1 MENRFATVRFYP
13 LFSTNITGKV
23 LIEMFNIQTLNK
35 ISKYG
40 TDNFDTAK
48 YNIADEVANPDAI
61 MVRSA
66 AMHDMAFGDNLLAIA
81 RAGAGVNNIP
91 VDKCAEQGIVVF
103 NTPGANANAVKELVI
118 AGLLISSR
126 KVPEAMAWAQTLK
139 GNGAEVGKMVEKGKS
154 QFAGPEIMGKTLG
167 VIGLGAIGVLVA
179 NAAVALGMK
188 VVGFDPYLS
197 VKAALGLNPAVKA
210 VADVKDVY
218 AAADYI
224 TIHVPY
230 NADTK
235 GTINN
240 DTIALMKDGVR
251 VLNFAR
257 GELVDSGAI
266 ISALES
272 GKVAAYVV
280 DFPSDEVLGVKNVI
294 AIPHLGASTPESEDN
309 CAMMAALE
317 LIDYIENGNIKNSVN
332 YPDAEMNAAGTKICV
347 MHKNV
352 PDVIS
357 QLTSVLGDAKINIDN
372 MVSKSKKDYAY
383 TMLDAAGNIGD
394 DIIGKLA
401 AVDSVI
407 KIRVIK

>member
-1 MENRFATVRFYP
+1 MY
-13 LFSTNITGKV
+13 
-23 LIEMFNIQTLNK
+23 NIQTLNK
-35 ISKYG
+35 ISTYG
-40 TDNFDTAK
+40 TDNFDKAK
-48 YNIADEVANPDAI
+48 YAISDTCENPDAI

-66 AMHDMAFGDNLLAIA
+66 AMHDMAFGSNLLAIA

-91 VDKCAEQGIVVF
+91 VDKCAADGICVF

-126 KVPEAMAWAQTLK
+126 KVPEAMNWAQTLK

-154 QFAGPEIMGKTLG
+154 QFAGPEILGKTLG

-179 NAAVALGMK
+179 NAAIALGMK

-197 VKAALGLNPAVKA
+197 VKAALGLDPQVKA
-210 VADVKDVY
+210 VADVKELY
-218 AAADYI
+218 AASDYV
-224 TIHVPY
+224 TIHVPF

-235 GTINN
+235 GTINAE
-240 DTIALMKDGVR
+240 TIGMMKDGVR

-257 GELVDSGAI
+257 GELVDNPAMI
-266 ISALES
+266 AALES

-280 DFPSDEVLGVKNVI
+280 DFPSDEILGVKNAI

-332 YPDAEMNAAGTKICV
+332 YPDASMNAVGTKICI

-352 PDVIS
+352 PAVIS
-357 QLTSVLGDAKINIDN
+357 ALTAALGDAGINIDN
-372 MVSKSKKDYAY
+372 MLNKSKKDYAY
-383 TMLDAAGNIGD
+383 TCLDVKGDTTGIEAAI
-394 DIIGKLA
+394 K
-401 AVDSVI
+401 AVAGVVSV
-407 KIRVIK
+407 RVIK

>member
-1 MENRFATVRFYP
+1 
-13 LFSTNITGKV
+13 
-23 LIEMFNIQTLNK
+23 MFNIQTLNK

-48 YNIADEVANPDAI
+48 YNVADEVSNPDAI

-66 AMHDMAFGDNLLAIA
+66 AMHDMEFAPNMLAIA

-126 KVPEAMAWAQTLK
+126 KIPEAMVWAQSLK
-139 GNGAEVGKMVEKGKS
+139 GSGAEVSKMVEKGKG

-197 VKAALGLNPAVKA
+197 VKAALGLNPAVRA
-210 VADVKDVY
+210 AADVKDVY

-224 TIHVPY
+224 TVHVPY

-257 GELVDSGAI
+257 GELVDSAAI
-266 ISALES
+266 IAALES
-272 GKVAAYVV
+272 GKVSAYVV

-317 LIDYIENGNIKNSVN
+317 LIDYLENGNIKNSVN
-332 YPDAEMNAAGTKICV
+332 YPDAEMTAAGTKICV
-347 MHKNV
+347 MHKNI
-352 PDVIS
+352 PAVIS
-357 QLTSVLGDAKINIDN
+357 QLTKALGDAGINIDN

-383 TMLDAAGNIGD
+383 TMLDAAGDINGD
-394 DIIGKLA
+394 IVSKLA

>member
-1 MENRFATVRFYP
+1 
-13 LFSTNITGKV
+13 
-23 LIEMFNIQTLNK
+23 MFNIQTLNK

-48 YNIADEVANPDAI
+48 YNIADEVQNPDAI

-66 AMHDMAFGDNLLAIA
+66 AMHDMEFAPNLLAIA

-126 KVPEAMAWAQTLK
+126 KIPEAMTWAQGLK

-167 VIGLGAIGVLVA
+167 IIGLGAIGVLVA

-210 VADVKDVY
+210 VADIKDVY
-218 AAADYI
+218 AASDYI

-235 GTINN
+235 
-240 DTIALMKDGVR
+240 
-251 VLNFAR
+251 
-257 GELVDSGAI
+257 E
-266 ISALES
+266 
-272 GKVAAYVV
+272 
-280 DFPSDEVLGVKNVI
+280 
-294 AIPHLGASTPESEDN
+294 
-309 CAMMAALE
+309 
-317 LIDYIENGNIKNSVN
+317 
-332 YPDAEMNAAGTKICV
+332 
-347 MHKNV
+347 
-352 PDVIS
+352 
-357 QLTSVLGDAKINIDN
+357 
-372 MVSKSKKDYAY
+372 
-383 TMLDAAGNIGD
+383 IGR
-394 DIIGKLA
+394 A
-401 AVDSVI
+401 HV
-407 KIRVIK
+407 

>member
-1 MENRFATVRFYP
+1 
-13 LFSTNITGKV
+13 
-23 LIEMFNIQTLNK
+23 MFNIQTLNK

-48 YNIADEVANPDAI
+48 YNVADEVSNPDAI

-66 AMHDMAFGDNLLAIA
+66 AMHDMEFAPNLLAIA

-118 AGLLISSR
+118 AGLLMSSR
-126 KVPEAMAWAQTLK
+126 KIPEAMTWAQGLK

-218 AAADYI
+218 AASDYI

-257 GELVDSGAI
+257 GELVDNAAI

-347 MHKNV
+347 MHKNI

-383 TMLDAAGNIGD
+383 TMLDAAGDINGD
-394 DIIGKLA
+394 IVNKLA
-401 AVDSVI
+401 SVDSVI
-407 KIRVIK
+407 KIRIIK

>member
-1 MENRFATVRFYP
+1 
-13 LFSTNITGKV
+13 
-23 LIEMFNIQTLNK
+23 MFNIQTLNK

-48 YNIADEVANPDAI
+48 YTVADEVQNPDAI

-66 AMHDMAFGDNLLAIA
+66 AMHDMEFAPNLLAIA

-118 AGLLISSR
+118 AGLLMSSR
-126 KVPEAMAWAQTLK
+126 KIPEAMAWAQGLK

-210 VADVKDVY
+210 VADVKDAY
-218 AAADYI
+218 AASDYI

-257 GELVDSGAI
+257 GELVDNAAI
-266 ISALES
+266 IAALES

-347 MHKNV
+347 MHKNI

-383 TMLDAAGNIGD
+383 TMLDAAGDINGD
-394 DIIGKLA
+394 IVNKLA
-401 AVDSVI
+401 SVDSVI
-407 KIRVIK
+407 KIRIIK